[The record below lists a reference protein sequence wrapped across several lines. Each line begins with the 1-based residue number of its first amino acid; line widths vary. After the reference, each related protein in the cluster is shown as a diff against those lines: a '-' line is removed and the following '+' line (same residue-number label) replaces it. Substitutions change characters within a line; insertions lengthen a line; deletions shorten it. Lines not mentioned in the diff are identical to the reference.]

1 MPVTQTAVRRW
12 PPLQVTRIRETL
24 DDLSALLDDQM
35 RKSDPELVAAPLA
48 RLLVV
53 RSCGYLEQVM
63 FEVSRAYIVERSGGQ
78 VRTFA
83 QTWIPDGRNPWPA
96 FLLEWV
102 GRFDAAMATDL
113 AVRFQ
118 ADDERLHRELSF
130 LVNRR
135 NRIAHGLNEGVTTR
149 KAFDLKAVAC
159 ELADWFVL
167 RFNPAVPF
175 TAVAS

>member
-1 MPVTQTAVRRW
+1 MPAGGTAATRW
-12 PPLQVTRIRETL
+12 PPLEVTRIRQSL
-24 DDLSALLDDQM
+24 DELSALLDDQL

-53 RSCGYLEQVM
+53 RTCGYLEQVM
-63 FEVSRAYIVERSGGQ
+63 LEVTRAYIVARSGGE

-83 QTWIPDGRNPWPA
+83 QTWIPEGRNPWPS

-102 GRFDAAMATDL
+102 GRFDEKMAIELDEIL
-113 AVRFQ
+113 Q

-135 NRIAHGLNEGVTTR
+135 NRIAHGLNEGITAR
-149 KAFDLKAVAC
+149 KALDLQAVAY
-159 ELADWFVL
+159 EVADWFVL
-167 RFNPAVPF
+167 RFNPH
-175 TAVAS
+175 